1 MLAILQHDKNCTAAM
16 ILSVL
21 VLISLSASVAGAKLD
36 TSRYIGLDEVR
47 TDMEAYCLTVFKGND
62 IEKFPLKI
70 LSIVRNFQ
78 PGRDAILVVGTDER
92 FIHAGTVHGCSGSPV
107 YIDGRMAGAL
117 AAGWDGSKDP
127 LYLVTPIEDM
137 LRIGTAGARKGAGTK
152 DMSQGIDF
160 SQPVDFTNIAKQFH
174 TIEQDCK
181 LSVVTSLPQS
191 VCKELTPQ
199 FEAMGMTPIAAGNT
213 PGADDTAKPVEYKP
227 GGVLSIPLVSGD
239 ISMAPTGTITEVVG
253 NKVYAFGHNFSG
265 TGPTDLPMASGI
277 VHTVIPGRMYAS
289 KLTTPSAIK
298 GAIRFDEATGVYGQ
312 IDAEAKTIGLRMSV
326 DRYNDPQQRVYN
338 CRLAVDRLRTPMML
352 QSAIIA
358 AVSMHGSLP
367 PEHTLRYKGHADIAG
382 FGKIAFENIS
392 SGQRYSEIASEA
404 LSIAGLLLTN
414 PYEKIEINDL
424 SFDIKITPDNSRT
437 IIRTVNITDSSVKPG
452 ETITASVLLQSYLS
466 ELSLE
471 RIDITIPR
479 DLAPGS
485 YEITIAGGF
494 DYEKFIRKTASYK
507 FMAYDAPTLVKTL
520 GYLLSIKRDRLYIA
534 MALPSTGV
542 VIKRAELPHLPATKA
557 LLLSDKKRTTP
568 TEKYQRWIENSID
581 VGLVVVGSQRIK
593 ITVKQ

>member
-1 MLAILQHDKNCTAAM
+1 M
-16 ILSVL
+16 ILSGLVL
-21 VLISLSASVAGAKLD
+21 VLLSACVAGAELD
-36 TSRYIGLDEVR
+36 RRRYIGLDEVR
-47 TDMEAYCLTVFKGND
+47 TDMDAYCLTVLKGND

-70 LSIVRNFQ
+70 LSIVRNFR
-78 PGRDAILVVGTDER
+78 PNRDAILVVGTDER
-92 FIHAGTVHGCSGSPV
+92 FIHAGTIHGCSGSPV

-137 LRIGTAGARKGAGTK
+137 LKIGTAAGRDGSGAK
-152 DMSQGIDF
+152 DVWRGIDF
-160 SQPVDFTNIAKQFH
+160 SQPIAFADIDQQFH
-174 TIEQDCK
+174 AIEQDCK
-181 LSVVTSLPQS
+181 LPVVTSLPQS
-191 VCKELTPQ
+191 VCKELAAQ
-199 FEAMGMTPIAAGNT
+199 FAAMGMTPIATGNT
-213 PGADDTAKPVEYKP
+213 AQADEAAEPVEYKP

-253 NKVYAFGHNFSG
+253 NKVYAFGHNFTG
-265 TGPTDLPMASGI
+265 IGPTDLPMGGGI
-277 VHTVIPGRMYAS
+277 VHAVIPGRMYAA
-289 KLTTPSAIK
+289 KLTTPGAIK
-298 GAIRFDEATGVYGQ
+298 GAIRFDEATGVYGD

-326 DRYNDPQQRVYN
+326 DRYNDPRQRVYN

-358 AVSMHGSLP
+358 AISMHGSLP
-367 PEHTLRYKGHADIAG
+367 PEHTLRYKGYVDIAG
-382 FGKIAFENIS
+382 YGEIAFENIS
-392 SGQRYSEIASEA
+392 SGRRYGEIASEA

-414 PYEKIEINDL
+414 PYEQIEIKDL
-424 SFDIKITPDNSRT
+424 AFDIKITPDNSRAV
-437 IIRTVNITDSSVKPG
+437 IRTVNISDSSVKPG

-479 DLAPGS
+479 DPAPGG
-485 YEITIAGGF
+485 YEITIAGGY

-520 GYLLSIKRDRLYIA
+520 GDLLSIKRDRLYIV
-534 MALPSTGV
+534 MALPSAGV
-542 VIKRAELPHLPATKA
+542 VIKRSELPHLPATKA
-557 LLLSDKKRTTP
+557 LLLSDEKRTIP
-568 TEKYQRWIENSID
+568 TKKYEQWVANSMD

-593 ITVKQ
+593 ITVEQ

>member
-1 MLAILQHDKNCTAAM
+1 
-16 ILSVL
+16 
-21 VLISLSASVAGAKLD
+21 
-36 TSRYIGLDEVR
+36 
-47 TDMEAYCLTVFKGND
+47 MEAYCLTVLKGND

-70 LSIVRNFQ
+70 ISIVRNFQ

-92 FIHAGTVHGCSGSPV
+92 FIHAGTIHGCSGSPV

-117 AAGWDGSKDP
+117 SAGWDGSKDP

-137 LRIGTAGARKGAGTK
+137 LRIGTAGGRKGAAAK

-160 SQPVDFTNIAKQFH
+160 SQPMAFANIAKQFH
-174 TIEQDCK
+174 AIKQDCK
-181 LSVVTSLPQS
+181 LPVVTSLPQS
-191 VCKELTPQ
+191 VCRELAPQ
-199 FEAMGMTPIAAGNT
+199 FKAMGMTPIAAGNT
-213 PGADDTAKPVEYKP
+213 ASTDDTAEPVEYKP

-239 ISMAPTGTITEVVG
+239 ISMAPTGTVTEVVG
-253 NKVYAFGHNFSG
+253 NKVYAFGHNFIG
-265 TGPTDLPMASGI
+265 TGPTDLPMGGGT
-277 VHTVIPGRMYAS
+277 VHAVIPGRMYAS

-298 GAIRFDEATGVYGQ
+298 GAIRFDEAAGVYGQ

-326 DRYNDPQQRVYN
+326 DRYNDPEQRVYN

-352 QSAIIA
+352 QSVIIA
-358 AVSMHGSLP
+358 GISMHGSLP
-367 PEHTLRYKGHADIAG
+367 PEHTLRYKGHVDIAG
-382 FGKIAFENIS
+382 YGEIAFENIS

-424 SFDIKITPDNSRT
+424 SFDIKITPDNSRAV
-437 IIRTVNITDSSVKPG
+437 IRTVNITDNSVKPG

-466 ELSLE
+466 QLSLE
-471 RIDITIPR
+471 RIDITVPR

-485 YEITIAGGF
+485 YEITIAGGY

-520 GYLLSIKRDRLYIA
+520 GDLLSIKRDRLYIM
-534 MALPSTGV
+534 MALPSSGV
-542 VIKRAELPHLPATKA
+542 VIKRAELPDLPATKA
-557 LLLSDKKRTTP
+557 LLLSDEKRTIP
-568 TEKYQRWIENSID
+568 MQKYQRWIENSID
-581 VGLVVVGSQRIK
+581 VGLVVVGSQQIK
-593 ITVKQ
+593 ITVKK